1 MERNQEIKDFPINRS
16 VSIIDQG
23 GLMGEADVFC
33 RDHYTSTSKCYSER
47 GKLFRLHKEV
57 FNNLKSTNSNWM
69 NILLNTAFKEVRA
82 EGLDLV
88 ESSQKVIQDRMRE
101 FASLKDKKKDNL
113 PADSSIM
120 DIIERGTFR
129 KKTVFM
135 YEQNLDPR
143 TIK

>member
-23 GLMGEADVFC
+23 GLMGEADVFS
-33 RDHYTSTSKCYSER
+33 RDHYTSTSKCYSAR

-57 FNNLKSTNSNWM
+57 FNNLKSSNSNWM

-88 ESSQKVIQDRMRE
+88 ESS
-101 FASLKDKKKDNL
+101 
-113 PADSSIM
+113 
-120 DIIERGTFR
+120 
-129 KKTVFM
+129 
-135 YEQNLDPR
+135 
-143 TIK
+143 